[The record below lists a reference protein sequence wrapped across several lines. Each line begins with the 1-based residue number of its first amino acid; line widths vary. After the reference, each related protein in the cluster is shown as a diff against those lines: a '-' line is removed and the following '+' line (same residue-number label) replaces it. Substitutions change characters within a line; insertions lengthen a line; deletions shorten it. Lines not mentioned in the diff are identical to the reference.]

1 MLIYKHLIYKKR
13 VNIYVKLKANRKIID
28 KKLQILKIFFGLYF
42 FGMFFFVTNIK
53 FKIAYKGAVTN
64 ESIVAIFIKKP
75 ISVEKNKKIK
85 QVPNVKIISQK
96 F

>member
-28 KKLQILKIFFGLYF
+28 KKLQIMIIFFGLYF

-53 FKIAYKGAVTN
+53 FKIADKGGVIN

-75 ISVEKNKKIK
+75 ISV
-85 QVPNVKIISQK
+85 
-96 F
+96 